1 VIRSWAFGFRD
12 QPAETI
18 RRRLQSFVQLLS
30 RQLATSLAS
39 VVLFEEEIRRGQ
51 REARIAALDRIKL
64 SEQLAARTQEAAES
78 ETRFTRM
85 AELSPVGMFI
95 ADCNG
100 RINYCNDTWYK
111 LSGNPKEDYST
122 ENWMDSVKTKIG
134 TWCITSGATS
144 SIRKH
149 Q

>member
-18 RRRLQSFVQLLS
+18 RRRLQSFCAVAQSAIGNIAGLG
-30 RQLATSLAS
+30 RT
-39 VVLFEEEIRRGQ
+39 VRRGDSA
-51 REARIAALDRIKL
+51 RPKGSRIAALDRIKL

-111 LSGNPKEDYST
+111 LSGNPRRIIARRMDGFGKDEDR
-122 ENWMDSVKTKIG
+122 DLVQPP
-134 TWCITSGATS
+134 
-144 SIRKH
+144 R
-149 Q
+149 